1 MTRKVEKKLPCCI
14 LLVDDEANVRTV
26 FSDVLKRAGYRV
38 KAVEN
43 GHKAVKEVEEK
54 TYNLALVDLRM
65 PKMDGIEVL
74 ENIKKRKP
82 EIPVI
87 IYTGYGS
94 VTTAV
99 EAMRKGASDY
109 LNKPFSPEELKLA
122 IKKVLE
128 QKGNTPQPS

>member
-1 MTRKVEKKLPCCI
+1 MQNKLSCCI
-14 LLVDDEANVRTV
+14 LLVDDEANLRTV

-38 KAVEN
+38 KTVED
-43 GHKAVKEVEEK
+43 GHKAIKEVEQN

-82 EIPVI
+82 ELPVI

-94 VTTAV
+94 ITTAV

-128 QKGNTPQPS
+128 QKGNTPQPL

>member
-1 MTRKVEKKLPCCI
+1 MTAKVKKKLPCCI

-38 KAVEN
+38 KTVGD
-43 GHKAVKEVEEK
+43 GHEAIKEVEEN

-74 ENIKKRKP
+74 ENIKKTKP
-82 EIPVI
+82 ELPVI
-87 IYTGYGS
+87 IYTGYS
-94 VTTAV
+94 SITTAV

-122 IKKVLE
+122 IKKALE
-128 QKGNTPQPS
+128 QKGNPPQP